1 MTTTGEFQYVT
12 GRGTGTGWFTVF
24 VNKTGCIERVGPF
37 ETQEEARLE
46 REKQT
51 GAKP

>member
-1 MTTTGEFQYVT
+1 MTTTGEFQYKV
-12 GRGTGTGWFTVF
+12 GWFAIF
-24 VNKTGCIERVGPF
+24 VNKKGCIERVGPF

-51 GAKP
+51 GVKP